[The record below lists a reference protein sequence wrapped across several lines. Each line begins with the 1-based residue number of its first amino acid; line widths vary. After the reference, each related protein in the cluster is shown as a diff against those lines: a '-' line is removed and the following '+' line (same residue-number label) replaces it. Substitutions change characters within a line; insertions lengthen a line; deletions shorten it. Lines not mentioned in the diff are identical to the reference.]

1 MELTDFRWVNLH
13 IRESSESSGDSVD
26 YCNQEKL
33 FALKRGHETLTSM
46 FACTFL
52 KEDSSFDDPLTGRFC
67 KLDVTQPIMAIIQV
81 LDSHAVSVNHQQPL
95 SLDDSASRSASS
107 LISLFRIRKLINKIN
122 Y

>member
-1 MELTDFRWVNLH
+1 
-13 IRESSESSGDSVD
+13 
-26 YCNQEKL
+26 
-33 FALKRGHETLTSM
+33 M